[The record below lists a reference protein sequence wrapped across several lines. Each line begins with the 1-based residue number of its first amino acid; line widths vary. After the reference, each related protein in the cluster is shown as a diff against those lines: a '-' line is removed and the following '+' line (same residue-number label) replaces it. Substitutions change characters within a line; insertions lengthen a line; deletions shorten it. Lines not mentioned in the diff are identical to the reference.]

1 AERIIRG
8 KVAKPLLANN
18 QQIDSKE
25 TTKTN
30 KDNNELVATLI
41 KEVED
46 LKSQRDKQLATKDR
60 QIDSLTKLID
70 QQQKLQLSTV
80 TENRQ
85 LKEHVRKLSYLVESP
100 NSTKKQQ
107 ANDQQTKCRVG
118 ETDNKERII
127 PKSWWRFWKT
137 K

>member
-1 AERIIRG
+1 MHQNR
-8 KVAKPLLANN
+8 
-18 QQIDSKE
+18 
-25 TTKTN
+25 
-30 KDNNELVATLI
+30 
-41 KEVED
+41 
-46 LKSQRDKQLATKDR
+46 
-60 QIDSLTKLID
+60 LTKLTD